1 MRKRNVVIISCKI
14 GLDIQAMLIKPM
26 HKILSFAAEPREKI
40 ESACLHTIIIQ
51 PIEIVQP

>member
-1 MRKRNVVIISCKI
+1 MRQRNMVIISCKI

-26 HKILSFAAEPREKI
+26 HKILSFAAGPRGKI
-40 ESACLHTIIIQ
+40 ENTSLHIIIQ